1 MQPKHWGRVERLQF
15 CREWTQNDCTLVTR
29 QSREKYKDLDV
40 LQKPQ
45 KTTDRPIPTTEKI
58 LEKYKEEYGEFQVRM
73 NPLISKHLPVTPCCS
88 CRRLQPKHALSDIK
102 RIKKPTFNST
112 YCTTIHSIQF

>member
-1 MQPKHWGRVERLQF
+1 MKWSYLNAIELESALTKPIDKLYAIYM
-15 CREWTQNDCTLVTR
+15 
-29 QSREKYKDLDV
+29 KYKDLDV

-88 CRRLQPKHALSDIK
+88 CRRLQPKHVLSDIK